1 MVSILT
7 TENFEM
13 GDLMDVDE
21 KYFKNISERERAIFE
36 GAITMGALFHQFVG
50 TPVNLESAPTL
61 ERSIKTAMELQ
72 PCIDEVNIKINRK
85 MLEESK
91 SEFDYVSLSGEMM
104 NIKVIS
110 KYNGK
115 RAILMMEYVEELKYP
130 LMYVKEADE

>member
-21 KYFKNISERERAIFE
+21 KYFKNISDRERAIFE